1 MIDALQGSLVTL
13 LTMIDYGTI
22 IAAVGVIT
30 NQGNPDQLA
39 TCGRLSYLAVTG
51 SVSDNNFGT
60 WRWTLAVHKVI
71 D

>member
-1 MIDALQGSLVTL
+1 MQGSLVTL
-13 LTMIDYGTI
+13 LTTIDYGTI

-30 NQGNPDQLA
+30 NQLA

-51 SVSDNNFGT
+51 SASDNNFGT
-60 WRWTLAVHKVI
+60 SRRTLAAVHEVI